1 MGRRPREVYA
11 TPLDIELLAAL
22 DATGSIVDAC
32 ARLSL
37 GRDLGMYRLRR
48 LARAL
53 GAPAVT
59 SRRGGS
65 TRGGTVLT
73 ELGRRVL
80 RQGPGPLSRVPGR
93 EPVDL
98 RPANV
103 FDGVWHGH
111 PQAHV
116 TLEDGTNLYVGF
128 AAREGETVRIGIEPE
143 AIVVARGRFR
153 SSARNVLRGTVESI
167 HRSDALRVLLR
178 VRVGQGTRLTTA
190 ITPASQAQ
198 LRVSPDARVFLY
210 LKATAVRRLP

>member
-22 DATGSIVDAC
+22 DATGSIVNAC

-59 SRRGGS
+59 SRRGGP

-73 ELGRRVL
+73 DLGRRVL
-80 RQGPGPLSRVPGR
+80 LQGAGPLSRVPR
-93 EPVDL
+93 QAPARL
-98 RPANV
+98 LPANV

-116 TLEDGTNLYVGF
+116 SLGDGTNLFVGF
-128 AAREGETVRIGIEPE
+128 AAREGEPVRVGIEPE

-153 SSARNVLRGTVESI
+153 SSARNVLRGTVVSI
-167 HRSDALRVLLR
+167 DRPDALRVLLL
-178 VRVGQGTRLTTA
+178 VRVGQGARLTTA
-190 ITPASQAQ
+190 ITPASHAQ
-198 LRVSPDARVFLY
+198 LRVAPDARVFLY
-210 LKATAVRRLP
+210 LKATAVHRLP